1 MDASTLIAGA
11 ALLVAAISAG
21 IAARNLREAR
31 KSNAVSAE
39 ISARHVEEAQKAN
52 ALSATVEFF
61 REYRSEQMVADR
73 RLVLAT
79 VRKLENSD
87 RGVTDLPNDTARA
100 AIRLSHY
107 LDHRALL
114 VATDLFPAEM
124 APGFLGVTA
133 VQLWEGLRP
142 FIETERERRPGRL
155 YLEHFEHLAVT
166 L

>member
-11 ALLVAAISAG
+11 ALLVAAISA
-21 IAARNLREAR
+21 ASSSRNLLEGR

-87 RGVTDLPNDTARA
+87 RGVTDLPDDTGRAASPARA
-100 AIRLSHY
+100 H
-107 LDHRALL
+107 
-114 VATDLFPAEM
+114 
-124 APGFLGVTA
+124 
-133 VQLWEGLRP
+133 LR
-142 FIETERERRPGRL
+142 
-155 YLEHFEHLAVT
+155 
-166 L
+166 